1 MGLLVMYMKKRVRVD
16 KKQLERFDFEPLRAI
31 RKNVNE
37 KPELENSLRTDF
49 EGTLKAEGVEVDD
62 AFLTKVK
69 DEWRAQISKDIREK
83 VSVAPE
89 RYPLLVRVLGRKP
102 IRVHVKVDEKGRRV
116 KTKEVSG

>member
-1 MGLLVMYMKKRVRVD
+1 VGLLVMYMKKRARVD

-102 IRVHVKVDEKGRRV
+102 IRVHVKVDENGRRV